1 MFNPRDYQQEAAEAI
16 VRELHQ
22 TDRASL
28 VMCCGS
34 GKTYTGALVARL
46 LGTQRRVVVAP
57 TIMLAGQ
64 IADEYRSI
72 FPDQVIE
79 FHSESEQFVNLI
91 PPSGL
96 FTFVTTYHSAPEL
109 LTWLETMGMSV
120 DLLTYDEV
128 HRTAGKFSALFNETL
143 KGYPCVRKRL
153 GMTATPRHA
162 AIKES
167 DDDTEFFS
175 MDNDELYGKIAYTY
189 QIRRAIND
197 GVISDYKL
205 LVACV
210 TTEEV
215 RDYLKGKTVTDS
227 DHKTY
232 ALALTL
238 RQAMEQF
245 GLRKVITYHATIDE
259 ANKSAR
265 IFSQVLD
272 VRVTHVS
279 SRQGAY
285 TRDASFRVYRDS
297 DACVIT
303 NARCLNEG
311 MNVPDTDAVMFC
323 STKTSE
329 IDIVQC
335 SGRAMRRHPGKDLG
349 YIILPV
355 LSGENALEFSDY
367 APIFQVLNSLSENDE
382 LLHQAIRLSHPD
394 NEDPTHALLPSF
406 FRFTDNSTFDVQ
418 QLARQIYLKVYDSF
432 NQSFFDRVEQ
442 LQEFIRLHGHA
453 RVPTV
458 KTGSLGYWV
467 RHMRALYRKKALD
480 SKKKAILEKLG
491 FVWDVKDER
500 FWHNYD
506 RLAAWLKE
514 GHSVEEASTG
524 TFRGFIK
531 NQRAA
536 ARAGILPDYQ
546 KQAMESL
553 GVYFEVKNHIFAQN
567 LQLLK
572 ELLTTHKN
580 VPKSSPLRNWIKYLR
595 KKYREN
601 TLTDEE
607 IRQIEATGLKLGI
620 TDERHQ
626 VFVEKLNEFVR
637 LSSELKTLTPAMNSF
652 RGTIRKQYRN
662 NTLKEERLQLI
673 LTTQE
678 KSGIDILGIK

>member
-1 MFNPRDYQQEAAEAI
+1 MFISRGYQQEAAEA
-16 VRELHQ
+16 VARELQ
-22 TDRASL
+22 IADRASL

-34 GKTYTGALVARL
+34 GKTYTGALIARFL
-46 LGTQRRVVVAP
+46 DARNRVIVAP
-57 TIMLAGQ
+57 TIMLAEQ
-64 IADEYRSI
+64 IADEYRAI
-72 FPDQVIE
+72 FPDPVLA
-79 FHSESEQFVNLI
+79 FHSESGQYINLN
-91 PPSGL
+91 PPGGP
-96 FTFVTTYHSAPEL
+96 FTCVTTYHSAPEL
-109 LTWLETMGMSV
+109 LCRLEEMGIVV

-128 HRTAGKFSALFNETL
+128 HRTAGKFSALFNTTL

-162 AIKES
+162 ALNEA

-175 MDNDELYGKIAYTY
+175 MDNNELYGKIAYTY
-189 QIRRAIND
+189 QLRRAIND

-210 TTEEV
+210 TDAEV
-215 RDYLKGKTVTDS
+215 RDYLKGKTVADS

-245 GLRKVITYHATIDE
+245 GLRKIITYHATIDE
-259 ANKSAR
+259 ASKSAR
-265 IFSQVLD
+265 IFRQVLD
-272 VRVTHVS
+272 IPVTHVS
-279 SRQGAY
+279 SRQGTY

-323 STKTSE
+323 SNKSSE
-329 IDIVQC
+329 TDIIQC
-335 SGRAMRRHPGKDLG
+335 AGRAMRRDPGKDLG

-355 LSGENALEFSDY
+355 LSGENALEYSDY

-394 NEDPTHALLPSF
+394 SKDLTHTLLPAF
-406 FRFTDNSTFDVQ
+406 FRFTDNSKFDVQ

-442 LQEFIRLHGHA
+442 LQEFINIHGHA

-458 KTGSLGYWV
+458 KTGNLGYWV
-467 RHMRALYRKKALD
+467 RHMRALHRKQALNPE
-480 SKKKAILEKLG
+480 KKAILDKLG
-491 FVWDVKDER
+491 FIWDVKDDL
-500 FWHNYD
+500 FWQNYEE
-506 RLAAWLKE
+506 LAAWLKE
-514 GHSVEEASTG
+514 GHSIEEASTG
-524 TFRGFIK
+524 PFSGFIK
-531 NQRAA
+531 RQRAA
-536 ARAGILPDYQ
+536 ARDGILPDYQ
-546 KQAMESL
+546 KQAMVSL
-553 GVYFEVKNHIFAQN
+553 GVYFDVKNHIFTQN

-572 ELLTTHKN
+572 DVLTTHEN
-580 VPKSSPLRNWIKYLR
+580 VPRDSPLSDWVKYLR

-607 IRQIEATGLKLGI
+607 IRQIEATGLRLS
-620 TDERHQ
+620 TADERHLS
-626 VFVEKLNEFVR
+626 FVEKLNEFVR
-637 LSSELKTLTPAMNSF
+637 LYNELKKITPAMNSF

-662 NTLKEERLQLI
+662 NTLKEDRLQLI
-673 LTTQE
+673 LTAQE
-678 KSGIDILGIK
+678 KLGIDILGIK